1 MTCLKPES
9 AQPSDSRPDGR
20 DFNPFAAMEPRVPEA
35 TPALAR
41 NGARVKANGVAPQG
55 VYLPNDNILTPQMRS
70 PEYVQFRPR
79 RP

>member
-9 AQPSDSRPDGR
+9 AQPSGSSPDGG

-35 TPALAR
+35 TPAPAR

-55 VYLPNDNILTPQMRS
+55 VYLTS
-70 PEYVQFRPR
+70 SYRPL